1 MRLSL
6 PLTLL
11 SSVILLNACGDSDQ
25 ASSSASSES
34 QTSAVASVA
43 KQWESDRPAF
53 YGVWQIAGDY
63 SQIKTLDGS
72 EPPLLPEA
80 QAEYDKNRDLKAQG
94 DRSWDPVYQCNIHG
108 VPRILFETMPFEIL
122 QTPKEVLFMYQWNR
136 EFRMVDMNAEHSELP
151 INDYLGQSVGH
162 WEGDT
167 LVIDTN
173 QLNDMT
179 FLDES
184 GMPHSESLHVIERY
198 TVLEDGNTM
207 EVHLWIEDPETF
219 SEAWE
224 TVAQFELLPGAK
236 IKEDTCVD
244 RLDLPQYR

>member
-1 MRLSL
+1 MRLTL
-6 PLTLL
+6 PLTLITSVVLL
-11 SSVILLNACGDSDQ
+11 SACSDSEQ
-25 ASSSASSES
+25 ASTTATSET
-34 QTSAVASVA
+34 QAANAATVV

-53 YGVWQIAGDY
+53 YGVWQVAGDH
-63 SQIKTLDGS
+63 SELKTLDGS

-80 QAEYDKNRDLKAQG
+80 KASYDKNRELIAQG
-94 DRSWDPVYQCNIHG
+94 DRSWDPVYQCDIHG

-122 QTPKEVLFMYQWNR
+122 QTPKQVLFMYQWNR
-136 EFRMVDMNAEHSELP
+136 EFRMVDMNTEHSELP

-167 LVIDTN
+167 LVIATT
-173 QLNDMT
+173 QLNAAT
-179 FLDES
+179 FLDDS

-198 TVLEDGNTM
+198 TVLDDGTM

-219 SEAWE
+219 SESWE
-224 TVAQFELLPGAK
+224 TVARFERLPGVK
-236 IKEDTCVD
+236 IKEDTCVE